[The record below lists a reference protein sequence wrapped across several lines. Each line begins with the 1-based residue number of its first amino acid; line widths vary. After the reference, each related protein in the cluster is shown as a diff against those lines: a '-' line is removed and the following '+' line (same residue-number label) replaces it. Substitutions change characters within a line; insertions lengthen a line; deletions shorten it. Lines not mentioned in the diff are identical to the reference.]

1 MILRIDRTVYSDSCV
16 SKSIYALA
24 DKYTILRSVEGQE
37 EILDIQP
44 VESNH
49 FNEEQAN
56 AEIINTLNDFKL
68 RCIIEEETKD
78 IRTIIYAKAFADYTE
93 PNG

>member
-1 MILRIDRTVYSDSCV
+1 MILRIDRTVFSDPCV

-37 EILDIQP
+37 EILKIQP

-49 FNEEQAN
+49 VNEEQAIV
-56 AEIINTLNDFKL
+56 EIINTLNDFKL

>member
-1 MILRIDRTVYSDSCV
+1 MILKIDRTVYSDPCV

-24 DKYTILRSVEGQE
+24 DKYTILRSVDGKD

-49 FNEEQAN
+49 FNEKQAI

-68 RCIIEEETKD
+68 RCVIEDETKG

-93 PNG
+93 PNE

>member
-1 MILRIDRTVYSDSCV
+1 MILKIDRAVYSDSCI

-24 DKYTILRSVEGQE
+24 DKYSIQRSIEEGD
-37 EILDIQP
+37 EILDILP
-44 VESNH
+44 KKTDVYDEVIIRR
-49 FNEEQAN
+49 
-56 AEIINTLNDFKL
+56 EIVDMLNDFKL

-93 PNG
+93 DSK

>member
-1 MILRIDRTVYSDSCV
+1 MILRIDRTVYSDPCI

-24 DKYTILRSVEGQE
+24 DKYTILRSAEGQE

-49 FNEEQAN
+49 FSEQKTKV
-56 AEIINTLNDFKL
+56 EIINTLNDFKL

-93 PNG
+93 HNG